1 MELTNEK
8 YKFAIVKFP
17 EEDDALGIIALCW
30 IQNDGTTCLYP
41 PVTTDS
47 KRNKLLREE
56 ALPLQSWSS
65 HKISLM
71 KKYASFSS
79 SPSTGMEVRE
89 MWSSIPPNSLTP
101 RPSSFSNAK
110 IPPAPLASAPLASAP
125 LASAPL
131 ASAHCPR
138 KEKSAPLDVE
148 RIWLILGQLQAA
160 AASQSE
166 EISQLNRKIDLLLA
180 RGCVNSTYQEADESN
195 EQALNSLP
203 LSSME
208 EFDESEEKLKQ
219 YEFKSLVVKLL
230 ATLGGKDA
238 KLLMFNCMK
247 RCLTSEIGM
256 KFSYTGRPPKDKTKE
271 RKRAFCSTLLCAA
284 IQSSVRKIFPLTTEE
299 QFKTNIGH
307 WLQQSKNRSQTPRTI
322 IPAEASD
329 F

>member
-1 MELTNEK
+1 ML
-8 YKFAIVKFP
+8 
-17 EEDDALGIIALCW
+17 
-30 IQNDGTTCLYP
+30 
-41 PVTTDS
+41 S
-47 KRNKLLREE
+47 KLE
-56 ALPLQSWSS
+56 QS
-65 HKISLM
+65 
-71 KKYASFSS
+71 
-79 SPSTGMEVRE
+79 STYVV
-89 MWSSIPPNSLTP
+89 
-101 RPSSFSNAK
+101 
-110 IPPAPLASAPLASAP
+110 
-125 LASAPL
+125 
-131 ASAHCPR
+131 
-138 KEKSAPLDVE
+138 DVE
-148 RIWLILGQLQAA
+148 QIWLILGQLQAA
-160 AASQSE
+160 AGSQSE

-208 EFDESEEKLKQ
+208 KFDEFEENLKQ
-219 YEFKSLVVKLL
+219 QEFKSLVVKLL

-271 RKRAFCSTLLCAA
+271 RKSAFCSTLLFAA
-284 IQSSVRKIFPLTTEE
+284 IQSSVRKIFPLTTKE

-322 IPAEASD
+322 ILAEASD